1 MKVTEIIAQAKESGK
16 PRFSF
21 ELLPPL
27 KGDGLDK
34 IYQAIDSLMPY
45 NPAFINVTSHRE
57 EMKYVER
64 PDGLIERHVV
74 RRHQPFCTKQRR
86 SCPF

>member
-27 KGDGLDK
+27 KGDGLNK
-34 IYQAIDSLMPY
+34 IYQAIDSLMPWCVAVLALLACVL
-45 NPAFINVTSHRE
+45 PS
-57 EMKYVER
+57 
-64 PDGLIERHVV
+64 D
-74 RRHQPFCTKQRR
+74 R
-86 SCPF
+86 SMASRWCLTLSVAV

>member
-27 KGDGLDK
+27 KGDGLNK
-34 IYQAIDSLMPY
+34 IYQAKHRKAPY
-45 NPAFINVTSHRE
+45 NPTFINFTSHN
-57 EMKYVER
+57 
-64 PDGLIERHVV
+64 
-74 RRHQPFCTKQRR
+74 
-86 SCPF
+86 